1 MGQDFYL
8 IAPRRREKRSWG
20 CRPCEDLF
28 NGSAS
33 SLVSLFARPIIP
45 QSRDGENSHRTVLRK
60 PGKTIPQKR
69 RLEPAR
75 LPVNTP
81 SSRALTCTT
90 EPGSILIQLP
100 TEIHYHILHFLDL
113 EDVFLFGLICRRLW
127 TLVRPLIAKH
137 FSGYLGV
144 WAGIPVICVGDSL
157 EHSGNTQYPDGML
170 SLDELKELDE
180 GLEFEELEIE
190 LGCELA
196 EELADKP
203 VSLYQM
209 ADARYTSITTVT
221 TSFPH
226 DLFGLAL
233 DLRYGHPSP
242 VDIIQVAHPEPQS
255 YYPCSEEWVLR
266 NLTTHEFVRPSA
278 VALDQKHIQGPFI
291 DILGYGEVIL
301 YKTCWSTS
309 DYSLIRGKEMHRGV
323 WAGHALDIVPATH
336 LSGDTSWKDIS
347 DRIAQEI
354 SEIWGEVYGENWK
367 TDLVT
372 ERRRC

>member
-1 MGQDFYL
+1 M
-8 IAPRRREKRSWG
+8 
-20 CRPCEDLF
+20 
-28 NGSAS
+28 
-33 SLVSLFARPIIP
+33 
-45 QSRDGENSHRTVLRK
+45 
-60 PGKTIPQKR
+60 
-69 RLEPAR
+69 
-75 LPVNTP
+75 P

-90 EPGSILIQLP
+90 ESGSILVQLP
-100 TEIHYHILHFLDL
+100 TEIHYHILDFLDL
-113 EDVFLFGLICRRLW
+113 EDVFLLGLSCRRLW

-144 WAGIPVICVGDSL
+144 WAGIPVICVGDSI

-170 SLDELKELDE
+170 SPDELKELDE

-190 LGCELA
+190 LGGELA

-221 TSFPH
+221 TRFPH

-233 DLRYGHPSP
+233 GLRYGHPTP
-242 VDIIQVAHPEPQS
+242 VDIVQVAHPEPQS
-255 YYPCSEEWVLR
+255 YYPC
-266 NLTTHEFVRPSA
+266 N
-278 VALDQKHIQGPFI
+278 QKHIQGPFI

-323 WAGHALDIVPATH
+323 WAGHALDIVPTSH
-336 LSGDTSWKDIS
+336 LSGDISWKDIS
-347 DRIAQEI
+347 DKIAQEI